1 MTDLSLRPRLHVLG
15 RIFDLCNP
23 FTRIAANSVTDCCT
37 VRRSKICTV
46 PRVPFTKGGSVQ
58 VFVRSKIC
66 PDPFKRGLKSP
77 SFSVPGR
84 TKNQID
90 KFWPFQNISIVT
102 WRNLVFN
109 LTFEFSRLK
118 SLIKE
123 LSDKRDC
130 FRRFQV
136 PS

>member
-1 MTDLSLRPRLHVLG
+1 M
-15 RIFDLCNP
+15 
-23 FTRIAANSVTDCCT
+23 
-37 VRRSKICTV
+37 
-46 PRVPFTKGGSVQ
+46 Q

-66 PDPFKRGLKSP
+66 PDPLKRGLKLP
-77 SFSVPGR
+77 SFCPCR
-84 TKNQID
+84 TKNHID
-90 KFWPFQNISIVT
+90 EFWPFQNILIVT

-130 FRRFQV
+130 IRRFPV

>member
-1 MTDLSLRPRLHVLG
+1 M
-15 RIFDLCNP
+15 
-23 FTRIAANSVTDCCT
+23 
-37 VRRSKICTV
+37 
-46 PRVPFTKGGSVQ
+46 Q

-66 PDPFKRGLKSP
+66 PDPFKRDLKLP

-84 TKNQID
+84 TKNHID
-90 KFWPFQNISIVT
+90 KFWLFQNILIVT